1 MKIYSGLINVIA
13 LLFLIVNIN
22 AQVVTNTAVL
32 YSTVTQ
38 ADNSVVPS
46 VPIPVTIV
54 RTNGKIAELSLNI
67 SNVSQN
73 AKIVNLR
80 VYELIYTTNVVETP
94 LQETNSVVV
103 TPPVTNT
110 PPVVVN
116 PPVVVPPVTNTPP
129 VVVNPPVTNTP
140 PVVVTPPI
148 TNPPVVVT
156 PPTVITN
163 TPTTIT
169 NDVTLSVTIKNANN
183 SEQNVNLPAKTIW
196 TDNKLQN
203 ILFDISSLPPT
214 AIVLR
219 FRILDYIYDENG
231 NIIGPQQSGT
241 NSNGT
246 GTGGSGTGTGTGT
259 GSGGYL

>member
-116 PPVVVPPVTNTPP
+116 PPVVVPPVTNT
-129 VVVNPPVTNTP
+129 
-140 PVVVTPPI
+140 
-148 TNPPVVVT
+148 
-156 PPTVITN
+156 
-163 TPTTIT
+163 
-169 NDVTLSVTIKNANN
+169 S
-183 SEQNVNLPAKTIW
+183 
-196 TDNKLQN
+196 
-203 ILFDISSLPPT
+203 
-214 AIVLR
+214 
-219 FRILDYIYDENG
+219 FR
-231 NIIGPQQSGT
+231 
-241 NSNGT
+241 
-246 GTGGSGTGTGTGT
+246 
-259 GSGGYL
+259 